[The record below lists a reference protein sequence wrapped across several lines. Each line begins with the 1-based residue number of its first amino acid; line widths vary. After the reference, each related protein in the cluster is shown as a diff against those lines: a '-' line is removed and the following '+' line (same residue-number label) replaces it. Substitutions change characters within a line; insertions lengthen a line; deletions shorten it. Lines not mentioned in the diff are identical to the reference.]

1 MVSSSQVPTTGNRLP
16 SSSPTGS
23 RAAGQSTALISA
35 YLLKQCAGKWKRKR
49 WNQRWFVLDRDSGLL
64 RYFRHAS
71 PLETVPLRQDAHG
84 VVSLKHGGV
93 SLVVQGDLPSGVP
106 TPFCFTVLV
115 EGQRELRLCADTN
128 AEFRQW
134 TATIS
139 AIISPMRAGLRVTEA
154 KVAPASA
161 VSPTLSTSS
170 AVEVPSPLQSP
181 VAETKEKEVET
192 VGERKEVEPRQ
203 MVEQMCSLVIGNK
216 TVLVILNPVI
226 VLVRFGN
233 VSAWVLI
240 ALLANA
246 FCAWLLWFRAPEQRV
261 ERTSSR
267 VPTCRSA
274 SIKDGSMSPTS
285 STGSASGSE
294 IARKKSSTKSRTQ
307 SATLRD
313 QASTSSV
320 DEPQPKRAAF
330 LGESNGVKISAGASL
345 RMCAPASVEIV
356 SGSWT
361 QIDATRFNV
370 RQGPNYRKTKLKA
383 ASATAL
389 LELVAVDVYQSD
401 LKADNVGSIVDL
413 SALKPETGNL
423 DLFIVNCQVPSYQ
436 PSNPLWGEK
445 QGDGPGFNF
454 ITYFAIPPAIRE
466 MLDAPGEPSL
476 QAVRLLKDFMKPQS
490 WVSERFKAIGIVV
503 NPQEQNLGRA
513 ERRLLET
520 YNGQPILTRPQHHFY
535 RGDGY
540 FEVDVNA
547 HDFNYIARK
556 GLVGVSTHACNMIL
570 DFGFVLEGQEDN
582 ELPEQI
588 LGCVR
593 LCKVDVSQA
602 PWLS

>member
-1 MVSSSQVPTTGNRLP
+1 MVSSSVSSTRVP
-16 SSSPTGS
+16 SSATASSRPT
-23 RAAGQSTALISA
+23 GQSTALISA
-35 YLLKQCAGKWKRKR
+35 YLLKQSAGKWNRKR

-84 VVSLKHGGV
+84 VVSLKQGGV

-106 TPFCFTVLV
+106 TPFCFTILV
-115 EGQRELRLCADTN
+115 EGQRELRICADTN

-139 AIISPMRAGLRVTEA
+139 TVISPMRASPSVSEA
-154 KVAPASA
+154 KVALPSSVASRT
-161 VSPTLSTSS
+161 SSTSS
-170 AVEVPSPLQSP
+170 AVEEPSLLQSS
-181 VAETKEKEVET
+181 VVEMEEKKLETAGKGKDS
-192 VGERKEVEPRQ
+192 EPRE
-203 MVEQMCSLVIGNK
+203 MIEQMCSLVIGNK
-216 TVLVILNPVI
+216 SVLIALNPVL

-233 VSAWVLI
+233 VSVWLLI
-240 ALLANA
+240 ALLANVY
-246 FCAWLLWFRAPEQRV
+246 CVWLLWFRSPDVHAKQPLSPV
-261 ERTSSR
+261 KPCRT
-267 VPTCRSA
+267 A
-274 SIKDGSMSPTS
+274 SVKDGRLQTTATGTANDSGISPD
-285 STGSASGSE
+285 
-294 IARKKSSTKSRTQ
+294 KSSSKLRTQ
-307 SATLRD
+307 SASLRAR
-313 QASTSSV
+313 ASSSST
-320 DEPQPKRAAF
+320 EESPKRAAF
-330 LGESNGVKISAGASL
+330 LGQINGVRISAGASL
-345 RMCAPASVEIV
+345 KMCAPSSSEVV
-356 SGSWT
+356 TGSWA
-361 QIDATRFNV
+361 QVEATRFNV

-383 ASATAL
+383 ASAAAL
-389 LELVAVDVYQSD
+389 LELVAVDVYRSD
-401 LKADNVGSIVDL
+401 VKADNVGSIVDL
-413 SALKPETGNL
+413 SALKPESGKL

-454 ITYFAIPPAIRE
+454 VTYFAIPPAVRE
-466 MLDAPGEPSL
+466 MLDAPGESSL
-476 QAVRLLKDFMKPQS
+476 QAVRLLKDFMQPQS

-520 YNGQPILTRPQHHFY
+520 YNGQPILTRPQHRFY
-535 RGDGY
+535 HGDGY
-540 FEVDVNA
+540 FEVDVDA

-593 LCKVDVSQA
+593 LCKVDLRQA

>member
-1 MVSSSQVPTTGNRLP
+1 MVSSLQAPNASNRLP

-23 RAAGQSTALISA
+23 RPAGQSMALISA
-35 YLLKQCAGKWKRKR
+35 YLLKQSAGKWKRKR

-71 PLETVPLRQDAHG
+71 PLEAVPLRQDAHG
-84 VVSLKHGGV
+84 VVSLKQGGV

-115 EGQRELRLCADTN
+115 DGQRELRLCADTN
-128 AEFRQW
+128 VEFRQW
-134 TATIS
+134 TTSIS
-139 AIISPMRAGLRVTEA
+139 AIISPVRAGLRVSEA
-154 KVAPASA
+154 KVVPTTPASP
-161 VSPTLSTSS
+161 VPRTSS
-170 AVEVPSPLQSP
+170 DAEVPSPVESP
-181 VAETKEKEVET
+181 VTETKEKKVET
-192 VGERKEVEPRQ
+192 VDKSREMEPRE
-203 MVEQMCSLVIGNK
+203 MVEQMCSLVTSNR
-216 TVLVILNPVI
+216 TVLFALNPVV

-233 VSAWVLI
+233 VSVWLLI

-246 FCAWLLWFRAPEQRV
+246 FCVWLLWFRTTEGTVNQ
-261 ERTSSR
+261 TSS
-267 VPTCRSA
+267 PATACRSA
-274 SIKDGSMSPTS
+274 SMKNGSLSPS
-285 STGSASGSE
+285 VSTGSANDAE
-294 IARKKSSTKSRTQ
+294 MPRDKPSTKFKTQ
-307 SATLRD
+307 SRDRTL
-313 QASTSSV
+313 SSSV
-320 DEPQPKRAAF
+320 DEKPKRAAF
-330 LGESNGVKISAGASL
+330 LGQINGVKISAGASL
-345 RMCAPASVEIV
+345 KLCAPAASETV
-356 SGSWT
+356 SGSWAHV
-361 QIDATRFNV
+361 DATRFNV

-383 ASATAL
+383 ASAPAL
-389 LELVAVDVYQSD
+389 LELVAVDVYRSD
-401 LKADNVGSIVDL
+401 VKADNIGSIVDL
-413 SALKPETGNL
+413 SDLRPQTGKL
-423 DLFIVNCQVPSYQ
+423 DLIIVNCQVPSYQ

-454 ITYFAIPPAIRE
+454 VTYFSIPPAIRE

-476 QAVRLLKDFMKPQS
+476 QAVRLLKDFMQPQS
-490 WVSERFKAIGIVV
+490 WASERFKAIGIVV

-520 YNGQPILTRPQHHFY
+520 YNGQPILTRPQHRFY

-593 LCKVDVSQA
+593 LCKVDVREA